1 MQANIVVMG
10 LGIMVV
16 LATFDWLRRQQE
28 TVSAGGEAGQT
39 SPGIREE
46 EKPGKRKPLLQGE
59 V

>member
-16 LATFDWLRRQQE
+16 LATSHWLRGQQE
-28 TVSAGGEAGQT
+28 TVLEGGEVGQAST
-39 SPGIREE
+39 EIGKEE
-46 EKPGKRKPLLQGE
+46 NPDERKPLLQAE